1 VESRGPSAG
10 KVREC
15 NVANRNLQHFSPCLC
30 QLRTDVLPPM
40 SKYWTYWS
48 HTRDMGPVN
57 RCSISSINAW
67 LSLLLQWLCLER
79 NWVADLRID
88 QPTCRGLCREP
99 FCSGVVG
106 SVQLRWVSMK
116 GYHVRGLSTESVRVV
131 YVDQRKKRMWH
142 VYHVSLTGCTLIR
155 IAATL

>member
-1 VESRGPSAG
+1 
-10 KVREC
+10 
-15 NVANRNLQHFSPCLC
+15 
-30 QLRTDVLPPM
+30 
-40 SKYWTYWS
+40 
-48 HTRDMGPVN
+48 
-57 RCSISSINAW
+57 
-67 LSLLLQWLCLER
+67 
-79 NWVADLRID
+79 VADLRID